1 MSDDSVRHA
10 YLVNVYRRISET
22 IKTRSKG
29 SRLVNHAL
37 ETGLS
42 NEEILRD
49 TLREILPRKYGIA
62 KGKIVNA
69 SGAMSRQCD
78 IIVYDVLNCP
88 NIFVDSNKNQILPI
102 EGVYAV
108 IEVKTQLTHARL
120 AESFEN
126 IWSLKNLGS
135 HLNVSTNDHVKIIA
149 PLGHVIAY
157 DDKRS
162 LESIYDDYVKL
173 NESYH
178 PKLRSLSLD
187 RKSSHFKK
195 QNSRG
200 FVIEDVLVVDKGEV
214 FYMYDGIPVM
224 MQTGKDS
231 LASFMTTLIMH
242 LDEMR
247 LPVVHL
253 IGYLSGTFFKKDRKT
268 KIGGK
273 FTHI

>member
-1 MSDDSVRHA
+1 LSDDSIRHA

-49 TLREILPRKYGIA
+49 SLREILPSKYGVA

-78 IIVYDVLNCP
+78 IILYDVLNCP

-102 EGVYAV
+102 EGVYAI
-108 IEVKTQLTHARL
+108 IEVKTQLTHAKL

-126 IWSLKNLGS
+126 ICSSKNLARP
-135 HLNVSTNDHVKIIA
+135 LNVSTNDHVKIIP
-149 PLGHVIAY
+149 PLGYVIAY
-157 DDKRS
+157 NDKRS

-173 NESYH
+173 NEDYH
-178 PKLRSLSLD
+178 PKLRSLSFD
-187 RKSSHFKK
+187 KKSPAFKGQK
-195 QNSRG
+195 SRG
-200 FVIEDVLVVDKGEV
+200 FVIDDVLVVDKGEV

-224 MQTGKDS
+224 IPTGRDS
-231 LASFMTTLIMH
+231 LASFITTLIMH

-247 LPVVHL
+247 LPVVYL
-253 IGYLSGTFFKKDRKT
+253 ISYLGGTFFKKDRKT
-268 KIGGK
+268 KIGSK
-273 FTHI
+273 FIRI